1 LSNGSN
7 GEPNRRNLARYRYSY
22 HYSELRL
29 YPWSEVTAKWG
40 TLDVTARR
48 RRYIAVVIVGAV
60 HILILEVFIHSRDT
74 GRGSEEDTT
83 VWSTLFLV
91 PAEVV
96 QQPPPAKVKAK
107 TPEATRPPALPEPTP
122 DSVSSITTTPSV
134 PSSAPQSG
142 VDWMSAL
149 QGTAA
154 DIIKDEARPELVIWV
169 SDRCYMVSEPPAAG
183 TPNAFAHLALTH
195 TQCAGSPGP
204 RTDLF
209 EDFPQYKKLH
219 PAE

>member
-1 LSNGSN
+1 
-7 GEPNRRNLARYRYSY
+7 
-22 HYSELRL
+22 
-29 YPWSEVTAKWG
+29 VTAKWG

-107 TPEATRPPALPEPTP
+107 TPEATRPPTVPEPTP

-134 PSSAPQSG
+134 PSSAPQSR

-154 DIIKDEARPELVIWV
+154 DIIKDEARPGKATGTAPSKPHSLWPPPLHHAGEEYTLETGELVIWV